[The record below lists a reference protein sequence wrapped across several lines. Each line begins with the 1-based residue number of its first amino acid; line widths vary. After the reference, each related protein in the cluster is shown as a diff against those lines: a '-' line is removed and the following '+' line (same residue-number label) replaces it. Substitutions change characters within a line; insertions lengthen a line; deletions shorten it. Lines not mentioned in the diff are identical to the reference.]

1 MATLASEKEK
11 IMRRFTKA
19 ITARSTRL
27 RDHCAMVSGQL
38 ADQPRSDAMTRL
50 ITLSFL
56 AVTIAA
62 GVTVVGAGDSAAQT
76 QVRDHR
82 GPAHGPRTNPASMPG
97 GVDVRSILFKM

>member
-1 MATLASEKEK
+1 M
-11 IMRRFTKA
+11 TK
-19 ITARSTRL
+19 
-27 RDHCAMVSGQL
+27 
-38 ADQPRSDAMTRL
+38 L
-50 ITLSFL
+50 ITMSFL

-97 GVDVRSILFKM
+97 GVDVRPHPFQNVRDGRPRATVRPAPRR